1 MNINVFFV
9 SLRRIT
15 KKRKYIME
23 LIYLLYLFIGIALG
37 ALAVFFAMRSQV
49 QAGKERIALTEQQK
63 QQEGDSL
70 RQQMRDQQETF
81 RQQMQ
86 AMQESQQQQMRDG
99 RESLQQQLRSQQESQ
114 QQQMQQQM
122 ALLREQMSTTSERVL
137 KERAAELSAV
147 NSEQL
152 SKILDPLQDD
162 LRQMREQTGKMQQD
176 HNVSLRELKAA
187 IQANMDRERAM
198 GEQTERLAQ
207 ALTGQNKIQGNFG
220 ELKLTQILEQMEL
233 ERGLQYD
240 TQETMRDEQG
250 RTITSDEGRRMVPDA
265 VLHFPDGRDVIIDSK
280 MSFTAFVDYMNA
292 ETDAER
298 EAALRRH
305 LASMRQHVRELAQK
319 QYFRYAKSDKGRLD
333 FVLMYVF
340 QESALQLALQSD
352 TTLWKEAYDQG
363 VVISGS
369 QSLYMTLRV
378 LELTWKQTRQ
388 VENQEKMMQ
397 CANTLVERVQLFAER
412 FAKVGEMLDKTRRS
426 FDDLTVVTAPS
437 GPSIT
442 TAARNLLRFGAQE
455 NKKKKSLGSPSLFED
470 KEEGN
475 APALPLDNKETQEDT

>member
-1 MNINVFFV
+1 
-9 SLRRIT
+9 
-15 KKRKYIME
+15 ME
-23 LIYLLYLFIGIALG
+23 LYYLLFLIIGIAIG
-37 ALAVFFAMRSQV
+37 AVGVYFAMRSGM
-49 QAGKERIALTEQQK
+49 QAAKERNASTE
-63 QQEGDSL
+63 
-70 RQQMRDQQETF
+70 QQMRDQQETF
-81 RQQMQ
+81 RQQMKVL
-86 AMQESQQQQMRDG
+86 QETHQHQIHD
-99 RESLQQQLRSQQESQ
+99 QQEAQ

-137 KERAAELSAV
+137 KERAVELSEV

-152 SKILDPLQDD
+152 SKILTPLQQN
-162 LRQMREQTGKMQQD
+162 LQLMRTQTEKMQKD
-176 HNVSLRELKAA
+176 HDDSLRELKAA
-187 IQANMDRERAM
+187 IQINMERERAM
-198 GEQTERLAQ
+198 GEQTERIAQ
-207 ALTGQNKIQGNFG
+207 ALTGQNKVQGNFG

-240 TQETMRDEQG
+240 TQETMRDPQG
-250 RTITSDEGRRMVPDA
+250 RPITSEEGRRMIPDA

-280 MSFTAFVDYMNA
+280 MSFTAFVDYQNA
-292 ETDAER
+292 KDENARNE
-298 EAALRRH
+298 ALRRH
-305 LASMRQHVRELAQK
+305 LSSMRQHVRELAQK

-352 TTLWKEAYDQG
+352 TTLWKDAYDQG

-412 FAKVGEMLDKTRRS
+412 FDRVSELLDKTRRS

-442 TAARNLLRFGAQE
+442 TAARNLLKYGAQE
-455 NKKKKSLGSPSLFED
+455 NKKKKSLNSPSLLENS
-470 KEEGN
+470 EET
-475 APALPLDNKETQEDT
+475 K

>member
-1 MNINVFFV
+1 
-9 SLRRIT
+9 
-15 KKRKYIME
+15 ME
-23 LIYLLYLFIGIALG
+23 LIYLLYLIIGIAIG
-37 ALAVFFAMRSQV
+37 AVGVWFAMRSQV
-49 QAGKERIALTEQQK
+49 QAARERNTSTEQQ
-63 QQEGDSL
+63 
-70 RQQMRDQQETF
+70 MREQQETF
-81 RQQMQ
+81 RQQMRTL
-86 AMQESQQQQMRDG
+86 QEAHQQQIQEQ
-99 RESLQQQLRSQQESQ
+99 RETQ

-152 SKILDPLQDD
+152 SKILNPLQQNLQLMRTQTEKMQRDHDD
-162 LRQMREQTGKMQQD
+162 SLRQ
-176 HNVSLRELKAA
+176 LKTA
-187 IQANMDRERAM
+187 IQINMERERAM

-207 ALTGQNKIQGNFG
+207 ALTGQNKVQGNFG

-250 RTITSDEGRRMVPDA
+250 RTITSEEGSRLVPDA

-292 ETDAER
+292 ED
-298 EAALRRH
+298 EAARNEALRRH

-352 TTLWKEAYDQG
+352 TTLWKDAYDQG

-412 FAKVGEMLDKTRRS
+412 FARVDDMLQKTRQA
-426 FDDLTVVTAPS
+426 FDDVNTVTATT
-437 GPSIT
+437 GKSIT
-442 TAARNLLRFGAQE
+442 TAARQLLRYGAQE
-455 NKKKKSLGSPSLFED
+455 NKKKKSLNSPSLLENT
-470 KEEGN
+470 EGN
-475 APALPLDNKETQEDT
+475 NETTDPTD

>member
-1 MNINVFFV
+1 
-9 SLRRIT
+9 
-15 KKRKYIME
+15 ME
-23 LIYLLYLFIGIALG
+23 LYYLLFLIIGIALG
-37 ALAVFFAMRSQV
+37 AVGVYFAMRSQV
-49 QAGKERIALTEQQK
+49 QAAKERNTSTE
-63 QQEGDSL
+63 
-70 RQQMRDQQETF
+70 QQMRDQQETF

-86 AMQESQQQQMRDG
+86 ALQESQQQQMRT
-99 RESLQQQLRSQQESQ
+99 QQESQ

-137 KERAAELSAV
+137 KERAVELSAV

-152 SKILDPLQDD
+152 SKILTPLQQN
-162 LRQMREQTGKMQQD
+162 LQLMRTQTEKMQKD
-176 HNVSLRELKAA
+176 HDDSLRELKAA
-187 IQANMDRERAM
+187 IQINMERERAM

-220 ELKLTQILEQMEL
+220 ELKLSQILEQMEL

-240 TQETMRDEQG
+240 TQETMRDAQG
-250 RTITSDEGRRMVPDA
+250 RTITSEEGSRLVPDA

-292 ETDAER
+292 EDDASRNE
-298 EAALRRH
+298 ALRRH
-305 LASMRQHVRELAQK
+305 IASMRQHVRELAQK

-352 TTLWKEAYDQG
+352 TTLWKDAYDQG

-412 FAKVGEMLDKTRRS
+412 FARVDDMLQKTRQA
-426 FDDLTVVTAPS
+426 FDDVNTVTATT
-437 GPSIT
+437 GKSIT
-442 TAARNLLRFGAQE
+442 TAARQLLRYGAQE
-455 NKKKKSLGSPSLFED
+455 NKKKKSLNSPTLLESTESAD
-470 KEEGN
+470 AEGGN
-475 APALPLDNKETQEDT
+475 DETLQTTE

>member
-1 MNINVFFV
+1 
-9 SLRRIT
+9 
-15 KKRKYIME
+15 ME
-23 LIYLLYLFIGIALG
+23 LYYLLFLIIGIAIG
-37 ALAVFFAMRSQV
+37 AVGVYFAMRSGV
-49 QAGKERIALTEQQK
+49 QAAKERNASTE
-63 QQEGDSL
+63 
-70 RQQMRDQQETF
+70 QQMRDQQETF
-81 RQQMQ
+81 RQQMKVL
-86 AMQESQQQQMRDG
+86 QETHQHQIHD
-99 RESLQQQLRSQQESQ
+99 QQEAQ

-137 KERAAELSAV
+137 KERAVELSEV

-152 SKILDPLQDD
+152 SKILTPLQQN
-162 LRQMREQTGKMQQD
+162 LQLMRTQTEKMQKD
-176 HNVSLRELKAA
+176 HDDSLRELKAA
-187 IQANMDRERAM
+187 IQINMERERAM
-198 GEQTERLAQ
+198 GEQTERIAQ
-207 ALTGQNKIQGNFG
+207 ALTGQNKVQGNFG

-240 TQETMRDEQG
+240 TQETMRDPQG
-250 RTITSDEGRRMVPDA
+250 RPITSEEGRRMIPDA

-280 MSFTAFVDYMNA
+280 MSFTAFVDYQNA
-292 ETDAER
+292 KDEDARNE
-298 EAALRRH
+298 ALRRH
-305 LASMRQHVRELAQK
+305 LSSMRQHVRELAQK

-352 TTLWKEAYDQG
+352 TTLWKDAYDQG

-412 FAKVGEMLDKTRRS
+412 FDRVSELLDKTRRS

-442 TAARNLLRFGAQE
+442 TAARNLLKYGAQE
-455 NKKKKSLGSPSLFED
+455 NKKKKSLNSPSLLEST
-470 KEEGN
+470 EET
-475 APALPLDNKETQEDT
+475 K

>member
-1 MNINVFFV
+1 
-9 SLRRIT
+9 
-15 KKRKYIME
+15 ME
-23 LIYLLYLFIGIALG
+23 LVYLFIGIALG
-37 ALAVFFAMRSQV
+37 AVGVYFAMRSQV
-49 QAGKERIALTEQQK
+49 VAAKERNASTEQQMRE
-63 QQEGDSL
+63 QQETQQ
-70 RQQMRDQQETF
+70 QQMREQQETF
-81 RQQMQ
+81 RQQMK
-86 AMQESQQQQMRDG
+86 ALQESQQQQIRT
-99 RESLQQQLRSQQESQ
+99 QQEAQ
-114 QQQMQQQM
+114 RQQMEQQM

-137 KERAAELSAV
+137 KERAVELSVV

-152 SKILDPLQDD
+152 SKILNPLQQDLQQMRTQTEKMQRDHDD
-162 LRQMREQTGKMQQD
+162 SLRQ
-176 HNVSLRELKAA
+176 LKAA
-187 IQANMDRERAM
+187 IQVNMERERAM

-220 ELKLTQILEQMEL
+220 ELKLSQILEQMEL

-240 TQETMRDEQG
+240 TQETMRDAQG
-250 RTITSDEGRRMVPDA
+250 RTITSEEGSRLVPDA

-292 ETDAER
+292 ED
-298 EAALRRH
+298 EASRNEALRRH

-352 TTLWKEAYDQG
+352 TTLWKDAYDQG

-412 FAKVGEMLDKTRRS
+412 FARVDDMLQKTRQA
-426 FDDLTVVTAPS
+426 FDDVNTVTATT
-437 GPSIT
+437 GKSIT
-442 TAARNLLRFGAQE
+442 TAARQLLRYGAQE
-455 NKKKKSLGSPSLFED
+455 NKKKKSLNSPTLFENT
-470 KEEGN
+470 EISN
-475 APALPLDNKETQEDT
+475 ETTDLTDETD

>member
-1 MNINVFFV
+1 
-9 SLRRIT
+9 
-15 KKRKYIME
+15 ME
-23 LIYLLYLFIGIALG
+23 LIYLFIGIALG
-37 ALAVFFAMRSQV
+37 ALGVYFAMRSQV
-49 QAGKERIALTEQQK
+49 QAAKERNTSAE
-63 QQEGDSL
+63 
-70 RQQMRDQQETF
+70 QQMREQQETF
-81 RQQMQ
+81 RQQMKVLQ
-86 AMQESQQQQMRDG
+86 ETHQQQIQEQRESQQQQM
-99 RESLQQQLRSQQESQ
+99 E
-114 QQQMQQQM
+114 QQM

-137 KERAAELSAV
+137 KERAVELSAV

-152 SKILDPLQDD
+152 SKILNPLQQDLQQMRTQTEKMQRDHDD
-162 LRQMREQTGKMQQD
+162 SLRQ
-176 HNVSLRELKAA
+176 LKAA
-187 IQANMDRERAM
+187 IQVNMERERAM
-198 GEQTERLAQ
+198 GEQTERIAQ
-207 ALTGQNKIQGNFG
+207 ALTGQNKVQGNFG

-240 TQETMRDEQG
+240 TQETMRDAQG
-250 RTITSDEGRRMVPDA
+250 RPITSEEGRRMIPDA

-292 ETDAER
+292 ED
-298 EAALRRH
+298 EASRNEALRRH

-319 QYFRYAKSDKGRLD
+319 QYYRYGKSDKGRLD

-412 FAKVGEMLDKTRRS
+412 FERVGEMLDKTRRS
-426 FDDLTVVTAPS
+426 FDDLNTVTAPS

-442 TAARNLLRFGAQE
+442 TAARNLLRYGAQE
-455 NKKKKSLGSPSLFED
+455 NKKKKSLNSPTLFENTA
-470 KEEGN
+470 GSN
-475 APALPLDNKETQEDT
+475 ETTDLTDETD

>member
-1 MNINVFFV
+1 
-9 SLRRIT
+9 
-15 KKRKYIME
+15 ME
-23 LIYLLYLFIGIALG
+23 LIYLLYLIIGVALG
-37 ALAVFFAMRSQV
+37 AAGVYFAMRAQV
-49 QAGKERIALTEQQK
+49 QAAREQNASTEQQR
-63 QQEGDSL
+63 QEQVTTL
-70 RQQMRDQQETF
+70 QQQMREQQETF
-81 RQQMQ
+81 REQMRALQ
-86 AMQESQQQQMRDG
+86 DSQQQQMRT
-99 RESLQQQLRSQQESQ
+99 QQEAQ
-114 QQQMQQQM
+114 HKQMEQQM
-122 ALLREQMSTTSERVL
+122 ALLCEQMKTTSESVL
-137 KERAAELSAV
+137 KERAAELSVV

-152 SKILDPLQDD
+152 SKILNPLQQN
-162 LRQMREQTGKMQQD
+162 LQQMRSQTEKMQKD
-176 HNVSLRELKAA
+176 HDDSLRELKTA
-187 IQANMDRERAM
+187 IQVNMERERAM

-250 RTITSDEGRRMVPDA
+250 RSILADDGHRMVPDA
-265 VLHFPDGRDVIIDSK
+265 ILHFPDGRDVIIDSK
-280 MSFTAFVDYMNA
+280 MSFTAFVDYQNA
-292 ETDAER
+292 ETEAER

-319 QYFRYAKSDKGRLD
+319 QYFRYGKTDKGRLD

-388 VENQEKMMQ
+388 VENQENIMK
-397 CANTLVERVQLFAER
+397 CASTLVERVQLFAER
-412 FAKVGEMLDKTRRS
+412 FAKVDDMLQKTRLA
-426 FDDLTVVTAPS
+426 FDEINISTAPS
-437 GPSIT
+437 GKSIT
-442 TAARNLLRFGAQE
+442 TAARQLLKYGAQE
-455 NKKKKSLGSPSLFED
+455 NKKKKSLNTPSLLEED
-470 KEEGN
+470 SPTLFRERES
-475 APALPLDNKETQEDT
+475 QEDTDSAQ

>member
-1 MNINVFFV
+1 
-9 SLRRIT
+9 
-15 KKRKYIME
+15 ME
-23 LIYLLYLFIGIALG
+23 LIFHLLFLFIGLAIG
-37 ALAVFFAMRSQV
+37 GTAVFFAMRSQV
-49 QAGKERIALTEQQK
+49 QAATERIASAEQQK
-63 QQEGDSL
+63 QQEGDML
-70 RQQMRDQQETF
+70 RQQMHDQQETF
-81 RQQMQ
+81 RQQIQ
-86 AMQESQQQQMRDG
+86 TLQESQQQQMREQ
-99 RESLQQQLRSQQESQ
+99 REAVQQQFRSQQEAQ
-114 QQQMQQQM
+114 QQQMAQQM
-122 ALLREQMSTTSERVL
+122 ALLREQVSTTSERVL
-137 KERAAELSAV
+137 KERAVELSAV

-152 SKILDPLQDD
+152 SKILNPLQQN
-162 LRQMREQTGKMQQD
+162 LQLMRTQTEKMQKEHD
-176 HNVSLRELKAA
+176 DSLRELKTA
-187 IQANMDRERAM
+187 IQINMERERAM

-207 ALTGQNKIQGNFG
+207 ALTGQNKVQGNFG

-240 TQETMRDEQG
+240 TQETMRDKDG
-250 RTITSDEGRRMVPDA
+250 RTITSEEGRRMVPDA

-280 MSFTAFVDYMNA
+280 MSFTAFVDYQNA

-298 EAALRRH
+298 DSALRRH

-319 QYFRYAKSDKGRLD
+319 QYFRYAKADKGRLD

-352 TTLWKEAYDQG
+352 TALWKEAYDQG

-412 FAKVGEMLDKTRRS
+412 FTKVGELLDKTRKS
-426 FDDLTVVTAPS
+426 FDELNTVTATS
-437 GPSIT
+437 GQSIT
-442 TAARNLLRFGAQE
+442 TAARNLLKYGAQE
-455 NKKKKSLGSPSLFED
+455 NKKKKSLCNQPILENT
-470 KEEGN
+470 EESN
-475 APALPLDNKETQEDT
+475 DEAAQ

>member
-1 MNINVFFV
+1 
-9 SLRRIT
+9 
-15 KKRKYIME
+15 ME
-23 LIYLLYLFIGIALG
+23 LIFHLLFLFIGLAIG
-37 ALAVFFAMRSQV
+37 GTAVFFAMRSQV
-49 QAGKERIALTEQQK
+49 QAATDRVASAEQQK
-63 QQEGDSL
+63 QQEGDML
-70 RQQMRDQQETF
+70 RQQMHDQQETF
-81 RQQMQ
+81 RQQILTL
-86 AMQESQQQQMRDG
+86 QESQQQQMREQ
-99 RESLQQQLRSQQESQ
+99 REAVQQQFRSQQEAQ
-114 QQQMQQQM
+114 QQQMVQQM
-122 ALLREQMSTTSERVL
+122 ALLREQVSTTSERVL
-137 KERAAELSAV
+137 KERAVELSAV

-152 SKILDPLQDD
+152 SKILNPLQQN
-162 LRQMREQTGKMQQD
+162 LQLMRTQTEKMQKEHD
-176 HNVSLRELKAA
+176 DSLRELKTA
-187 IQANMDRERAM
+187 IQINMERERAM

-207 ALTGQNKIQGNFG
+207 ALTGQNKVQGNFG

-240 TQETMRDEQG
+240 TQETMRDKDG
-250 RTITSDEGRRMVPDA
+250 RTITSEEGRRMVPDA

-280 MSFTAFVDYMNA
+280 MSFTAFVDYQNA

-298 EAALRRH
+298 DSALRRH

-319 QYFRYAKSDKGRLD
+319 QYFRYAKADKGRLD

-352 TTLWKEAYDQG
+352 TALWKEAYDQG

-412 FAKVGEMLDKTRRS
+412 FTKVGELLDKTRKS
-426 FDDLTVVTAPS
+426 FDELNTVTATS
-437 GPSIT
+437 GQSIT
-442 TAARNLLRFGAQE
+442 TAARNLLKYGAQE
-455 NKKKKSLGSPSLFED
+455 NKKKKSLCSTSFLEE
-470 KEEGN
+470 KEEN
-475 APALPLDNKETQEDT
+475 NEEAAQ

>member
-1 MNINVFFV
+1 
-9 SLRRIT
+9 
-15 KKRKYIME
+15 ME
-23 LIYLLYLFIGIALG
+23 LIYYLIFLFIGIALG
-37 ALAVFFAMRSQV
+37 GVGVYFAMRSQV
-49 QAGKERIALTEQQK
+49 QAAKERNTSTE
-63 QQEGDSL
+63 
-70 RQQMRDQQETF
+70 QQMRDQQETF

-86 AMQESQQQQMRDG
+86 ALQESQQHQMRT
-99 RESLQQQLRSQQESQ
+99 QQEAQ
-114 QQQMQQQM
+114 QQQMAHQM

-137 KERAAELSAV
+137 KERAEELSAV

-152 SKILDPLQDD
+152 SKILNPLQQN
-162 LRQMREQTGKMQQD
+162 LQLMQTQTEKMQKD
-176 HNVSLRELKAA
+176 HDDSLRELKAA
-187 IQANMDRERAM
+187 IQTNMERERAM

-207 ALTGQNKIQGNFG
+207 ALTGQNKVQGNFG
-220 ELKLTQILEQMEL
+220 ELKLSQILEQMEL

-240 TQETMRDEQG
+240 TQETMRDAQG
-250 RTITSDEGRRMVPDA
+250 RPITSEEGRRMIPDA

-292 ETDAER
+292 EDEDARNE
-298 EAALRRH
+298 ALRRH

-388 VENQEKMMQ
+388 AENQEKIME

-412 FAKVGEMLDKTRRS
+412 FAHVDKLLDDTRKAFNDINIS
-426 FDDLTVVTAPS
+426 TAPS
-437 GPSIT
+437 GKSIT
-442 TAARNLLRFGAQE
+442 TAARNLLKFGAQE
-455 NKKKKSLGSPSLFED
+455 NKKKKSLNSPPTLLED
-470 KEEGN
+470 KEEEEKDDAN
-475 APALPLDNKETQEDT
+475 QVD

>member
-1 MNINVFFV
+1 
-9 SLRRIT
+9 
-15 KKRKYIME
+15 ME
-23 LIYLLYLFIGIALG
+23 LIYLLYLIIGIALG
-37 ALAVFFAMRSQV
+37 AIAVFFAMRSQV
-49 QAGKERIALTEQQK
+49 QAGKERIAMTEQQK

-81 RQQMQ
+81 RQQIQ
-86 AMQESQQQQMRDG
+86 AMQESQQQQVREQ
-99 RESLQQQLRSQQESQ
+99 RESLQQQMRTQQEAQ
-114 QQQMQQQM
+114 MQQMQQQKEQMVQQM

-137 KERAAELSAV
+137 KERAVELSAV

-152 SKILDPLQDD
+152 AKILDPLQDD
-162 LRQMREQTGKMQQD
+162 LRQMRTQTEMMQKD
-176 HNVSLRELKAA
+176 HNNSLRELKTA
-187 IQANMDRERAM
+187 IQVNMERERAM

-207 ALTGQNKIQGNFG
+207 ALTGENKIQGNFG
-220 ELKLTQILEQMEL
+220 ELKLAQILEQMGL

-250 RTITSDEGRRMVPDA
+250 RTITSDDGRRMVPDA

-280 MSFTAFVDYMNA
+280 MSFTAFVDYQNA
-292 ETDAER
+292 TTEAER
-298 EAALRRH
+298 ESALRRH

-319 QYFRYAKSDKGRLD
+319 QYFRYAKTDKGRLD

-340 QESALQLALQSD
+340 QESALQLALQND

-412 FAKVGEMLDKTRRS
+412 FERVGEMLDKTRRS
-426 FDDLTVVTAPS
+426 FDDLNTVTAPS

-455 NKKKKSLGSPSLFED
+455 NIKKKSHNSPSLFED
-470 KEEGN
+470 KEESN
-475 APALPLDNKETQEDT
+475 APALPLDNQETQEDT

>member
-1 MNINVFFV
+1 
-9 SLRRIT
+9 
-15 KKRKYIME
+15 ME
-23 LIYLLYLFIGIALG
+23 LIYLLYLIIGIALG
-37 ALAVFFAMRSQV
+37 AVGVYFAMRSQV
-49 QAGKERIALTEQQK
+49 QAAKERNASTEQQMRE
-63 QQEGDSL
+63 QQEAQQ
-70 RQQMRDQQETF
+70 QQMREQQETF
-81 RQQMQ
+81 RQQMKVL
-86 AMQESQQQQMRDG
+86 QETHQHQIHDQQEAQQQQM
-99 RESLQQQLRSQQESQ
+99 E
-114 QQQMQQQM
+114 QQM

-137 KERAAELSAV
+137 KERAVELSAV

-152 SKILDPLQDD
+152 SKILTPLQQN
-162 LRQMREQTGKMQQD
+162 LQLMRTQTEKMQKD
-176 HNVSLRELKAA
+176 HDDSLRELKAA
-187 IQANMDRERAM
+187 IQINMERERAM

-220 ELKLTQILEQMEL
+220 ELKLSQILEQMEL

-240 TQETMRDEQG
+240 TQETMRDAQG
-250 RTITSDEGRRMVPDA
+250 RPITSEEGRRMVPDA

-280 MSFTAFVDYMNA
+280 MSFTAFVDYQNA
-292 ETDAER
+292 ED
-298 EAALRRH
+298 EASRNEALRRH
-305 LASMRQHVRELAQK
+305 IASMRQHVRELAQK

-340 QESALQLALQSD
+340 QESALQLALQND

-412 FAKVGEMLDKTRRS
+412 FARVGELLDKTRRS
-426 FDDLTVVTAPS
+426 FDDLTTVTAPS

-442 TAARNLLRFGAQE
+442 TAARNLLRYGAQE
-455 NKKKKSLGSPSLFED
+455 NKKKKSLSSTTPLLD
-470 KEEGN
+470 TPTTEEES
-475 APALPLDNKETQEDT
+475 AEEE

>member
-1 MNINVFFV
+1 
-9 SLRRIT
+9 
-15 KKRKYIME
+15 ME
-23 LIYLLYLFIGIALG
+23 LIYLLYLIIGIAIG
-37 ALAVFFAMRSQV
+37 AVGVYFAMRSQV
-49 QAGKERIALTEQQK
+49 QAAKERNTSTEQQ
-63 QQEGDSL
+63 
-70 RQQMRDQQETF
+70 MREQQETF
-81 RQQMQ
+81 RQQMKVL
-86 AMQESQQQQMRDG
+86 QETHQQQIHD
-99 RESLQQQLRSQQESQ
+99 QQEAQ

-137 KERAAELSAV
+137 KERAAELSVV

-152 SKILDPLQDD
+152 SKILNPLQQD
-162 LRQMREQTGKMQQD
+162 LQQMRTQTEKMQKD
-176 HNVSLRELKAA
+176 HDDSLRELKAA
-187 IQANMDRERAM
+187 IQINMERERAM
-198 GEQTERLAQ
+198 GEQTERIAQ
-207 ALTGQNKIQGNFG
+207 ALTGQNKVQGNFG
-220 ELKLTQILEQMEL
+220 ELKLSQILEQMEL

-240 TQETMRDEQG
+240 TQETMRDAQG
-250 RTITSDEGRRMVPDA
+250 RPITSEEGRRMIPDA

-280 MSFTAFVDYMNA
+280 MSFTAFVDYQNA
-292 ETDAER
+292 ENEDARNE
-298 EAALRRH
+298 ALRRH

-397 CANTLVERVQLFAER
+397 CANTLIERVQIFAER
-412 FAKVGEMLDKTRRS
+412 FQKVGDMLDRTRQS
-426 FDDLTVVTAPS
+426 FDELNIVTAPS
-437 GPSIT
+437 GQSIT
-442 TAARNLLRFGAQE
+442 TAAKNLLKFGAQE
-455 NKKKKSLGSPSLFED
+455 NKKKKSLNSPTLLENT
-470 KEEGN
+470 EGT
-475 APALPLDNKETQEDT
+475 DNNISG

>member
-1 MNINVFFV
+1 MF
-9 SLRRIT
+9 
-15 KKRKYIME
+15 Y
-23 LIYLLYLFIGIALG
+23 YLLFLFIGIALG
-37 ALAVFFAMRSQV
+37 AVGVYFAMRAEV
-49 QAGKERIALTEQQK
+49 QAGKERVCLAEQQK

-86 AMQESQQQQMRDG
+86 ALQEQQQQQMRDG
-99 RESLQQQLRSQQESQ
+99 RESLQQQMRSQQESQ
-114 QQQMQQQM
+114 RQQMEHQM

-152 SKILDPLQDD
+152 SKILNPLQQN
-162 LRQMREQTGKMQQD
+162 LQLMRTQTEKMQKD
-176 HNVSLRELKAA
+176 HDDSLRELKTA
-187 IQANMDRERAM
+187 IQVNMERERAM

-292 ETDAER
+292 ESEAER
-298 EAALRRH
+298 ESALRRH

-412 FAKVGEMLDKTRRS
+412 FARVGEMLDKTRRS
-426 FDDLTVVTAPS
+426 FDDLNTVTAPS

-455 NKKKKSLGSPSLFED
+455 NKKKKSLNSPSLFED
-470 KEEGN
+470 KEE
-475 APALPLDNKETQEDT
+475 AEDI

>member
-1 MNINVFFV
+1 
-9 SLRRIT
+9 
-15 KKRKYIME
+15 ME
-23 LIYLLYLFIGIALG
+23 LIYYLIFLFIGIALG
-37 ALAVFFAMRSQV
+37 GVGVYFAMRSQV
-49 QAGKERIALTEQQK
+49 QAAKERNTSTE
-63 QQEGDSL
+63 
-70 RQQMRDQQETF
+70 QQMRDQQETF

-86 AMQESQQQQMRDG
+86 ALQESQQHQMRT
-99 RESLQQQLRSQQESQ
+99 QQEAQ
-114 QQQMQQQM
+114 QQQMAHQM

-137 KERAAELSAV
+137 KERAEELSAV

-152 SKILDPLQDD
+152 SKILDPLQQN
-162 LRQMREQTGKMQQD
+162 LQLMRTQTEKMQKD
-176 HNVSLRELKAA
+176 HDYSLRELKAA
-187 IQANMDRERAM
+187 IQTNMERERAM

-207 ALTGQNKIQGNFG
+207 ALTGQNKVQGNFG
-220 ELKLTQILEQMEL
+220 ELKLSQILEQMEL

-240 TQETMRDEQG
+240 TQETMRDAQG
-250 RTITSDEGRRMVPDA
+250 RPITSEEGRRMIPDA

-292 ETDAER
+292 ED
-298 EAALRRH
+298 EATRNEALRRH

-388 VENQEKMMQ
+388 AENQEKIME

-412 FAKVGEMLDKTRRS
+412 FAHVDKLLDDTRKAFNDINIS
-426 FDDLTVVTAPS
+426 TAPS
-437 GPSIT
+437 GKSIT
-442 TAARNLLRFGAQE
+442 TAARNLLKFGAQE
-455 NKKKKSLGSPSLFED
+455 SKKKMSLDSAPLLENTED
-470 KEEGN
+470 NE
-475 APALPLDNKETQEDT
+475 DNNT

>member
-1 MNINVFFV
+1 M
-9 SLRRIT
+9 T
-15 KKRKYIME
+15 ME
-23 LIYLLYLFIGIALG
+23 LIYYLIFLFIGIALG

-49 QAGKERIALTEQQK
+49 QAGKERIALTEQPK

-162 LRQMREQTGKMQQD
+162 LRQMRSQTEKMQKD
-176 HNVSLRELKAA
+176 HNDSLLQLKAA
-187 IQANMDRERAM
+187 IQVNMERERAM

-280 MSFTAFVDYMNA
+280 MSFTAFVDYQNA

-298 EAALRRH
+298 DAALRRH

-412 FAKVGEMLDKTRRS
+412 FERVGEMLDKTRRS
-426 FDDLTVVTAPS
+426 FDDLNTVTAPS

-442 TAARNLLRFGAQE
+442 TAARNLLKFGAQE
-455 NKKKKSLGSPSLFED
+455 SKKKKSLGSPSLFED
-470 KEEGN
+470 KEE
-475 APALPLDNKETQEDT
+475 DH

>member
-1 MNINVFFV
+1 
-9 SLRRIT
+9 
-15 KKRKYIME
+15 ME
-23 LIYLLYLFIGIALG
+23 LIYLLYLIIGIAIG
-37 ALAVFFAMRSQV
+37 AVGVYFAMRSQV
-49 QAGKERIALTEQQK
+49 QAAKERNTSTE
-63 QQEGDSL
+63 
-70 RQQMRDQQETF
+70 QQMRDQQETF
-81 RQQMQ
+81 RQQMKVL
-86 AMQESQQQQMRDG
+86 QETHQQQIHD
-99 RESLQQQLRSQQESQ
+99 QQEAQ

-137 KERAAELSAV
+137 KERAAELSVV

-152 SKILDPLQDD
+152 SKILNPLQQD
-162 LRQMREQTGKMQQD
+162 LQQMRTQTEKMQKD
-176 HNVSLRELKAA
+176 HDDSLRELKAA
-187 IQANMDRERAM
+187 IQINMERERAM
-198 GEQTERLAQ
+198 GEQTERIAQ
-207 ALTGQNKIQGNFG
+207 ALTGQNKVQGNFG
-220 ELKLTQILEQMEL
+220 ELKLSQILEQMEL

-240 TQETMRDEQG
+240 TQETMRDAQG
-250 RTITSDEGRRMVPDA
+250 RPITSEEGRRMIPDA

-280 MSFTAFVDYMNA
+280 MSFTAFVDYQNA
-292 ETDAER
+292 ENEDARNE
-298 EAALRRH
+298 ALRRH

-397 CANTLVERVQLFAER
+397 CANTLIERVQIFAER
-412 FAKVGEMLDKTRRS
+412 FQKVGDMLDRTRQS
-426 FDDLTVVTAPS
+426 FDELNTVTAPS
-437 GPSIT
+437 GQSIT
-442 TAARNLLRFGAQE
+442 TAAKNLLKFGAQE
-455 NKKKKSLGSPSLFED
+455 NKKKKSLNSPTLLE
-470 KEEGN
+470 K
-475 APALPLDNKETQEDT
+475 TEDTDNNISG

>member
-1 MNINVFFV
+1 
-9 SLRRIT
+9 
-15 KKRKYIME
+15 ME
-23 LIYLLYLFIGIALG
+23 LIFHLLFLFIGLAIG
-37 ALAVFFAMRSQV
+37 GTAVFFAMRSQV
-49 QAGKERIALTEQQK
+49 QAATERVASAEQQK
-63 QQEGDSL
+63 QQEGDIL
-70 RQQMRDQQETF
+70 RQQMHDQQETF
-81 RQQMQ
+81 RQQILTL
-86 AMQESQQQQMRDG
+86 QESHQQQMREQREAVQQQFRSQQEAQQQQMA
-99 RESLQQQLRSQQESQ
+99 
-114 QQQMQQQM
+114 QQM
-122 ALLREQMSTTSERVL
+122 ALLREQVSTTSERVL
-137 KERAAELSAV
+137 KERAVELSAV

-152 SKILDPLQDD
+152 SKILNPLQQN
-162 LRQMREQTGKMQQD
+162 LQLMRTQTEKMQKEHD
-176 HNVSLRELKAA
+176 DSLRELKTA
-187 IQANMDRERAM
+187 IQINMERERAM

-207 ALTGQNKIQGNFG
+207 ALTGQNKVQGNFG

-240 TQETMRDEQG
+240 TQETMRDKDG
-250 RTITSDEGRRMVPDA
+250 RTITSEEGRRMVPDA

-280 MSFTAFVDYMNA
+280 MSFTAFVDYQNA

-298 EAALRRH
+298 DSALRRH

-319 QYFRYAKSDKGRLD
+319 QYFRYAKADKGRLD

-352 TTLWKEAYDQG
+352 TALWKEAYDQG

-412 FAKVGEMLDKTRRS
+412 FTKVGELLDKTRKS
-426 FDDLTVVTAPS
+426 FDELNTVTATS
-437 GPSIT
+437 GQSIT
-442 TAARNLLRFGAQE
+442 TAARNLLKYGAQE
-455 NKKKKSLGSPSLFED
+455 NKKKKSLCSTSFLEE
-470 KEEGN
+470 KEEDN
-475 APALPLDNKETQEDT
+475 NPALSSEE

>member
-1 MNINVFFV
+1 
-9 SLRRIT
+9 
-15 KKRKYIME
+15 ME
-23 LIYLLYLFIGIALG
+23 LIYLLYLVIGIALG

-63 QQEGDSL
+63 QQEGDAL

-86 AMQESQQQQMRDG
+86 AMQEAQQQQMRDG

-114 QQQMQQQM
+114 QQQMAQQM

-162 LRQMREQTGKMQQD
+162 LRQMRSQTEKMQKD
-176 HNVSLRELKAA
+176 HNDSLLQLKAA
-187 IQANMDRERAM
+187 IQVNMERERAM

-240 TQETMRDEQG
+240 TQETMRDE
-250 RTITSDEGRRMVPDA
+250 EGRSILGDDGHRMVPDA

-280 MSFTAFVDYMNA
+280 MSFTAFVDYQNA

-412 FAKVGEMLDKTRRS
+412 FARVGEMLDKTRRS
-426 FDDLTVVTAPS
+426 FDDLNTVTAPS

-442 TAARNLLRFGAQE
+442 TAARNLLKFGAQE
-455 NKKKKSLGSPSLFED
+455 NKKKKSLNSSPTLLED
-470 KEEGN
+470 KEEEEKDDAN
-475 APALPLDNKETQEDT
+475 QVD

>member
-1 MNINVFFV
+1 
-9 SLRRIT
+9 
-15 KKRKYIME
+15 ME
-23 LIYLLYLFIGIALG
+23 LTYLLYLIIGIALG
-37 ALAVFFAMRSQV
+37 ALAVFFAMRAQV

-86 AMQESQQQQMRDG
+86 AMQEAQQQQMRDG

-114 QQQMQQQM
+114 QQQMAQQM

-162 LRQMREQTGKMQQD
+162 LRQMRSQTEKMQKD
-176 HNVSLRELKAA
+176 HNDSLLQLKAA
-187 IQANMDRERAM
+187 IQVNMERERAM

-280 MSFTAFVDYMNA
+280 MSFTAFVDYQNA

-298 EAALRRH
+298 DAALRRH

-412 FAKVGEMLDKTRRS
+412 FARVGEMLDKTRRS
-426 FDDLTVVTAPS
+426 FDDLNTVTAPS

-442 TAARNLLRFGAQE
+442 TAARNLLKYGAQE
-455 NKKKKSLGSPSLFED
+455 NKKKKSLNTPSLLEED
-470 KEEGN
+470 SPTLFRERES
-475 APALPLDNKETQEDT
+475 QEDTDSAQ

>member
-1 MNINVFFV
+1 
-9 SLRRIT
+9 
-15 KKRKYIME
+15 ME
-23 LIYLLYLFIGIALG
+23 LFFHLLFLFIGLAIG
-37 ALAVFFAMRSQV
+37 GIAVFYAMRSQV
-49 QAGKERIALTEQQK
+49 QAAKERIVSAEQQK
-63 QQEGDSL
+63 QQEGDML
-70 RQQMRDQQETF
+70 RQQMHDQQETF
-81 RQQMQ
+81 RQQIQ
-86 AMQESQQQQMRDG
+86 TLQESQQQQMREQ
-99 RESLQQQLRSQQESQ
+99 REAVQQQFRTQQEAQ
-114 QQQMQQQM
+114 QQQMAQQM
-122 ALLREQMSTTSERVL
+122 ALLREQVSTTSERVL
-137 KERAAELSAV
+137 KERAVELSAV

-152 SKILDPLQDD
+152 SKILNPLQQN
-162 LRQMREQTGKMQQD
+162 LQLMRTQTEKMQKEHD
-176 HNVSLRELKAA
+176 DSLRELKTA
-187 IQANMDRERAM
+187 IQVNMERERAM

-207 ALTGQNKIQGNFG
+207 ALTGHNKVQGNFG

-240 TQETMRDEQG
+240 TQETMRDKDG
-250 RTITSDEGRRMVPDA
+250 RTITSEEGRRMIPDA

-280 MSFTAFVDYMNA
+280 MSFTAFVDYQNA
-292 ETDAER
+292 EDDATR
-298 EAALRRH
+298 NDALRRH

-319 QYFRYAKSDKGRLD
+319 QYFRYAKADKGRLD

-412 FAKVGEMLDKTRRS
+412 FTKVGELLDKTRKS
-426 FDDLTVVTAPS
+426 FDELNTVTATS
-437 GPSIT
+437 GQSIT
-442 TAARNLLRFGAQE
+442 TAARNLLKYGAQE
-455 NKKKKSLGSPSLFED
+455 NKKKKSLCNQPLLENT
-470 KEEGN
+470 EESN
-475 APALPLDNKETQEDT
+475 DEAAQ

>member
-1 MNINVFFV
+1 
-9 SLRRIT
+9 
-15 KKRKYIME
+15 ME
-23 LIYLLYLFIGIALG
+23 LIYYLIFLFIGIALG

-63 QQEGDSL
+63 QQEGDAL

-86 AMQESQQQQMRDG
+86 AMQESQQQQVREQ
-99 RESLQQQLRSQQESQ
+99 RESLQQQMRTQQETQ
-114 QQQMQQQM
+114 QQQMEQQM
-122 ALLREQMSTTSERVL
+122 ALLREQMTTTSERVL
-137 KERAAELSAV
+137 KERAVELSAV

-162 LRQMREQTGKMQQD
+162 LRQMRSQTEKMQKD
-176 HNVSLRELKAA
+176 HDDSLRELKAA
-187 IQANMDRERAM
+187 IQVNMERERAM

-220 ELKLTQILEQMEL
+220 ELKLSQILEQMEL

-280 MSFTAFVDYMNA
+280 MSFTAFVDYQNA
-292 ETDAER
+292 ENEAER

-352 TTLWKEAYDQG
+352 TTLWKDAYDQG

-412 FAKVGEMLDKTRRS
+412 FARVGEMLDKTRRS
-426 FDDLTVVTAPS
+426 FDDLNTVTAPS

-442 TAARNLLRFGAQE
+442 TAARNLLKFGAQE
-455 NKKKKSLGSPSLFED
+455 NKKKKSLNSSPTLLESPLP
-470 KEEGN
+470 
-475 APALPLDNKETQEDT
+475 APPLGECSADDSTTDSIDGTD

>member
-1 MNINVFFV
+1 
-9 SLRRIT
+9 
-15 KKRKYIME
+15 ME
-23 LIYLLYLFIGIALG
+23 LIYLLYLIIGIALG
-37 ALAVFFAMRSQV
+37 AIGVYFAMRSQV
-49 QAGKERIALTEQQK
+49 QTFRERNSSTE
-63 QQEGDSL
+63 
-70 RQQMRDQQETF
+70 QQMRDQQETF
-81 RQQMQ
+81 RQQMKVL
-86 AMQESQQQQMRDG
+86 QETHQQQIHDQQEAQQQQMH
-99 RESLQQQLRSQQESQ
+99 
-114 QQQMQQQM
+114 QQM

-152 SKILDPLQDD
+152 SKILNPLQQN
-162 LRQMREQTGKMQQD
+162 LQLMRTQTEKMQKD
-176 HNVSLRELKAA
+176 HDDSLRELKAA
-187 IQANMDRERAM
+187 IQINMERERAM
-198 GEQTERLAQ
+198 GEQTERIAQ
-207 ALTGQNKIQGNFG
+207 ALTGQNKVQGNFG

-240 TQETMRDEQG
+240 TQETMRDKEG
-250 RTITSDEGRRMVPDA
+250 RPLTSEEGRRMIPDA

-280 MSFTAFVDYMNA
+280 MSFTAFVDYQNA
-292 ETDAER
+292 KD
-298 EAALRRH
+298 EASRNEALRRH
-305 LASMRQHVRELAQK
+305 LASMRQHVRELTQK

-352 TTLWKEAYDQG
+352 TTLWKDAYDQG

-412 FAKVGEMLDKTRRS
+412 FARVGELLDKTRRS

-442 TAARNLLRFGAQE
+442 TAARNLLRYGAQE
-455 NKKKKSLGSPSLFED
+455 NKKKKSLNSPSLLESD
-470 KEEGN
+470 ESPLP
-475 APALPLDNKETQEDT
+475 APPLDNQETQERHK

>member
-1 MNINVFFV
+1 
-9 SLRRIT
+9 
-15 KKRKYIME
+15 ME
-23 LIYLLYLFIGIALG
+23 LYYLLYLIIGIAIG
-37 ALAVFFAMRSQV
+37 AVGVWFAMRSQV
-49 QAGKERIALTEQQK
+49 QAARERNASTEQQ
-63 QQEGDSL
+63 
-70 RQQMRDQQETF
+70 MREQQETF

-86 AMQESQQQQMRDG
+86 AMQESHQQQMRTQQ
-99 RESLQQQLRSQQESQ
+99 ESQQQQIRSQQESQ
-114 QQQMQQQM
+114 QKQMEQQM

-137 KERAAELSAV
+137 KERAVELSAV

-152 SKILDPLQDD
+152 AKILNPLQQN
-162 LRQMREQTGKMQQD
+162 LQLMRTQTEKMQKD
-176 HNVSLRELKAA
+176 HDDSLRELKTA
-187 IQANMDRERAM
+187 IQINMERERAM

-220 ELKLTQILEQMEL
+220 ELKLSQILEQMEL

-240 TQETMRDEQG
+240 TQETMRDAQG
-250 RTITSDEGRRMVPDA
+250 RPITSEEGRRMIPDA

-280 MSFTAFVDYMNA
+280 MSFTAFVDYQNA
-292 ETDAER
+292 EDETSRNE
-298 EAALRRH
+298 ALRRH

-412 FAKVGEMLDKTRRS
+412 FERVGEMLDKTRRS
-426 FDDLTVVTAPS
+426 FDELGTVTAPS

-442 TAARNLLRFGAQE
+442 TAARNLLRYGAQE
-455 NKKKKSLGSPSLFED
+455 NKKKKSLSSWTLLENTEGSD
-470 KEEGN
+470 EGSGGHC
-475 APALPLDNKETQEDT
+475 AVLGADES

>member
-1 MNINVFFV
+1 
-9 SLRRIT
+9 
-15 KKRKYIME
+15 ME
-23 LIYLLYLFIGIALG
+23 LYYLLFLIIGIALG
-37 ALAVFFAMRSQV
+37 AVGVYFAMRSQV
-49 QAGKERIALTEQQK
+49 QAAKERNTSTE
-63 QQEGDSL
+63 
-70 RQQMRDQQETF
+70 QQMRDQQETF

-86 AMQESQQQQMRDG
+86 ALQESQQQQMRT
-99 RESLQQQLRSQQESQ
+99 QQESQ

-137 KERAAELSAV
+137 KERAVELSAV

-152 SKILDPLQDD
+152 SKILTPLQQN
-162 LRQMREQTGKMQQD
+162 LQLMRTQTEKMQKD
-176 HNVSLRELKAA
+176 HDDSLRELKAA
-187 IQANMDRERAM
+187 IQINMERERAM

-220 ELKLTQILEQMEL
+220 ELKLSQILEQMEL

-240 TQETMRDEQG
+240 TQETMRDAQG
-250 RTITSDEGRRMVPDA
+250 RPITSEEGRRMVPDA

-280 MSFTAFVDYMNA
+280 MSFTAFVDYQNA
-292 ETDAER
+292 ED
-298 EAALRRH
+298 EASRNEALRRH
-305 LASMRQHVRELAQK
+305 IASMRQHVRELAQK

-340 QESALQLALQSD
+340 QESALQLALQND

-412 FAKVGEMLDKTRRS
+412 FARVGELLDKTRRS
-426 FDDLTVVTAPS
+426 FDDLTTVTAPS

-442 TAARNLLRFGAQE
+442 TAARNLLRYGAQE
-455 NKKKKSLGSPSLFED
+455 NKKKKSLNSTTPLLD
-470 KEEGN
+470 TPTTEEES
-475 APALPLDNKETQEDT
+475 AEEE

>member
-1 MNINVFFV
+1 
-9 SLRRIT
+9 
-15 KKRKYIME
+15 ME
-23 LIYLLYLFIGIALG
+23 LIFYLLFLFIGLAIG
-37 ALAVFFAMRSQV
+37 GTAVFFAMRSQV
-49 QAGKERIALTEQQK
+49 QAATERVASAEQQK
-63 QQEGDSL
+63 QQEGDIL
-70 RQQMRDQQETF
+70 RQQMHDQQETF
-81 RQQMQ
+81 RQQILTL
-86 AMQESQQQQMRDG
+86 QESQQQQMREQ
-99 RESLQQQLRSQQESQ
+99 REAVQQQFRSQQEAQ
-114 QQQMQQQM
+114 QQQMAQQM
-122 ALLREQMSTTSERVL
+122 ALLREQVSTTSERVL
-137 KERAAELSAV
+137 KERAVELSAV

-152 SKILDPLQDD
+152 SKILNPLQQN
-162 LRQMREQTGKMQQD
+162 LQLMRTQTEKMQKEHD
-176 HNVSLRELKAA
+176 DSLRELKTA
-187 IQANMDRERAM
+187 IQINMERERAM

-207 ALTGQNKIQGNFG
+207 ALTGQNKVQGNFG

-240 TQETMRDEQG
+240 TQETMRDKDG
-250 RTITSDEGRRMVPDA
+250 RTITSEEGRRMVPDA

-280 MSFTAFVDYMNA
+280 MSFTAFVDYQNA

-298 EAALRRH
+298 DSALRRH

-319 QYFRYAKSDKGRLD
+319 QYFRYAKADKGRLD

-352 TTLWKEAYDQG
+352 TALWKEAYDQG

-412 FAKVGEMLDKTRRS
+412 FTKVGELLDKTRKS
-426 FDDLTVVTAPS
+426 FDDLNTVTATS
-437 GPSIT
+437 GQSIT
-442 TAARNLLRFGAQE
+442 TAARNLLKYGAQE
-455 NKKKKSLGSPSLFED
+455 NKKKKSLCNQPLLENT
-470 KEEGN
+470 EESN
-475 APALPLDNKETQEDT
+475 DEAAQ

>member
-1 MNINVFFV
+1 
-9 SLRRIT
+9 
-15 KKRKYIME
+15 ME
-23 LIYLLYLFIGIALG
+23 LIFHLLFLFIGLAIG
-37 ALAVFFAMRSQV
+37 GTAVFYAMRSQV
-49 QAGKERIALTEQQK
+49 QATTERVASAEQQK
-63 QQEGDSL
+63 QQEGDIL
-70 RQQMRDQQETF
+70 RQQMHDQQETF
-81 RQQMQ
+81 RQQILTL
-86 AMQESQQQQMRDG
+86 QESQQQQMREQ
-99 RESLQQQLRSQQESQ
+99 REAVQQQFRSQQEAQ
-114 QQQMQQQM
+114 QQQMAQQM
-122 ALLREQMSTTSERVL
+122 ALLREQVSTTSERVL
-137 KERAAELSAV
+137 KERAVELSAV

-152 SKILDPLQDD
+152 SKILNPLQQN
-162 LRQMREQTGKMQQD
+162 LQLMRTQTEKMQKEHD
-176 HNVSLRELKAA
+176 DSLRELKTA
-187 IQANMDRERAM
+187 IQINMERERAM

-207 ALTGQNKIQGNFG
+207 ALTGQNKVQGNFG

-240 TQETMRDEQG
+240 TQETMRDKDG
-250 RTITSDEGRRMVPDA
+250 RTITSEEGRRMVPDA

-280 MSFTAFVDYMNA
+280 MSFTAFVDYQNA
-292 ETDAER
+292 EDDATR
-298 EAALRRH
+298 NDALRRH

-319 QYFRYAKSDKGRLD
+319 QYFRYAKADKGRLD

-412 FAKVGEMLDKTRRS
+412 FTKVGELLDKTRKS
-426 FDDLTVVTAPS
+426 FDELNTVTATS
-437 GPSIT
+437 GQSIT
-442 TAARNLLRFGAQE
+442 TAARNLLKYGAQE
-455 NKKKKSLGSPSLFED
+455 NKKKKSLCNQPLLENT
-470 KEEGN
+470 EESN
-475 APALPLDNKETQEDT
+475 DEAAQ

>member
-1 MNINVFFV
+1 
-9 SLRRIT
+9 
-15 KKRKYIME
+15 ME
-23 LIYLLYLFIGIALG
+23 LTYLLYLIIGIALG
-37 ALAVFFAMRSQV
+37 ALAVFFAMRAQV

-162 LRQMREQTGKMQQD
+162 LRQMRSQTEKMQKEHD
-176 HNVSLRELKAA
+176 DSLRELKTA
-187 IQANMDRERAM
+187 IQVNMERERAM

-280 MSFTAFVDYMNA
+280 MSFTAFVDYQNA

-412 FAKVGEMLDKTRRS
+412 FARVGEMLDKTRRS
-426 FDDLTVVTAPS
+426 FDDLNTVTAPS

-442 TAARNLLRFGAQE
+442 TAARNLLKFGAQE
-455 NKKKKSLGSPSLFED
+455 NKKKKSLNSPPTLLED
-470 KEEGN
+470 KEEEEKDDAN
-475 APALPLDNKETQEDT
+475 QVD

>member
-1 MNINVFFV
+1 MI
-9 SLRRIT
+9 
-15 KKRKYIME
+15 E
-23 LIYLLYLFIGIALG
+23 LIYLFIGIALG
-37 ALAVFFAMRSQV
+37 AVGVYFAMRSQV
-49 QAGKERIALTEQQK
+49 VAAKERNSSTE
-63 QQEGDSL
+63 
-70 RQQMRDQQETF
+70 QQMRDQQETF

-86 AMQESQQQQMRDG
+86 ALQESQQQQMRT
-99 RESLQQQLRSQQESQ
+99 QQESQ

-137 KERAAELSAV
+137 KERAVELSAV

-152 SKILDPLQDD
+152 SKILTPLQQN
-162 LRQMREQTGKMQQD
+162 LQLMRTQTEKMQKD
-176 HNVSLRELKAA
+176 HDDSLRELKAA
-187 IQANMDRERAM
+187 IQVNMERERAM

-220 ELKLTQILEQMEL
+220 ELKLSQILEQMEL

-240 TQETMRDEQG
+240 TQETMRDAQG
-250 RTITSDEGRRMVPDA
+250 RPITSEEGRRMVPDA

-280 MSFTAFVDYMNA
+280 MSFTAFVDYQNA
-292 ETDAER
+292 ED
-298 EAALRRH
+298 EASRNEALRRH
-305 LASMRQHVRELAQK
+305 IASMRQHVRELAQK

-340 QESALQLALQSD
+340 QESALQLALQND

-412 FAKVGEMLDKTRRS
+412 FARVGELLDKTRRS
-426 FDDLTVVTAPS
+426 FDDLTTVTAPS

-442 TAARNLLRFGAQE
+442 TAARNLLRYGAQE
-455 NKKKKSLGSPSLFED
+455 NKKKKSLSSATPLLD
-470 KEEGN
+470 TPTTEEES
-475 APALPLDNKETQEDT
+475 AEEE

>member
-1 MNINVFFV
+1 
-9 SLRRIT
+9 
-15 KKRKYIME
+15 ME
-23 LIYLLYLFIGIALG
+23 LTYLLYLIIGIALG
-37 ALAVFFAMRSQV
+37 ALAVFFAMRAQV

-99 RESLQQQLRSQQESQ
+99 RESFQQQLRSQQESQ

-162 LRQMREQTGKMQQD
+162 LRQMRSQTEKMQKD
-176 HNVSLRELKAA
+176 HNDSLLQLKAA
-187 IQANMDRERAM
+187 IQVNMERERAM

-207 ALTGQNKIQGNFG
+207 ALTGDNKAQGNFG

-240 TQETMRDEQG
+240 IQVTLRDKQG
-250 RTITSDEGRRMVPDA
+250 RTIKNDDGQSMIPDA
-265 VLHFPDGRDVIIDSK
+265 ILHFPDGRDVIIDSK
-280 MSFTAFVDYMNA
+280 MSFTAFVDYQNA
-292 ETDAER
+292 KNDAER
-298 EAALRRH
+298 QAALRRH
-305 LASMRQHVRELAQK
+305 IDSMRQHVKELAQK
-319 QYFRYAKSDKGRLD
+319 QYFRYARTDKGKLD

-340 QESALQLALQSD
+340 QESALQLALQND

-388 VENQEKMMQ
+388 VENQEKIME

-412 FAKVGEMLDKTRRS
+412 FAKADKFLDDTRKAFNDINIS
-426 FDDLTVVTAPS
+426 TAPS
-437 GPSIT
+437 GKSIT
-442 TAARNLLRFGAQE
+442 TAARNLLKFGAQE
-455 NKKKKSLGSPSLFED
+455 NKKKKSLNSPPTLLED
-470 KEEGN
+470 KEEEEKDDAN
-475 APALPLDNKETQEDT
+475 QVE

>member
-1 MNINVFFV
+1 
-9 SLRRIT
+9 
-15 KKRKYIME
+15 ME
-23 LIYLLYLFIGIALG
+23 LFFHLLFLFIGLAIG
-37 ALAVFFAMRSQV
+37 GIAVFYAMRSQV
-49 QAGKERIALTEQQK
+49 QAAKERIASAEQQK
-63 QQEGDSL
+63 QQESDML
-70 RQQMRDQQETF
+70 RQQMHDQQETF
-81 RQQMQ
+81 RQQIQ
-86 AMQESQQQQMRDG
+86 TLQESQQQQMREQ
-99 RESLQQQLRSQQESQ
+99 REAVQQQFRTQQEAQ
-114 QQQMQQQM
+114 QQQMAQQM
-122 ALLREQMSTTSERVL
+122 ALLREQVSTTSERVL
-137 KERAAELSAV
+137 KERAVELSAV

-152 SKILDPLQDD
+152 SKILNPLQQN
-162 LRQMREQTGKMQQD
+162 LQLMRSQTEKMQKD
-176 HNVSLRELKAA
+176 HDDSLRELKAA
-187 IQANMDRERAM
+187 IQTNMERERAM

-207 ALTGQNKIQGNFG
+207 ALTGQNKVQGNFG

-240 TQETMRDEQG
+240 TQETMRDKDG
-250 RTITSDEGRRMVPDA
+250 RTITSEEGRRMIPDA

-280 MSFTAFVDYMNA
+280 MSFTAFVDYQNA
-292 ETDAER
+292 EDDATR
-298 EAALRRH
+298 NDALRRH

-319 QYFRYAKSDKGRLD
+319 QYFRYAKADKGRLD

-412 FAKVGEMLDKTRRS
+412 FTKVSELLDKTRKS
-426 FDDLTVVTAPS
+426 FDELNTVTATS
-437 GPSIT
+437 GQSIT
-442 TAARNLLRFGAQE
+442 TAARNLLKYGAQE
-455 NKKKKSLGSPSLFED
+455 NKKKKSLCSQPLLGNT
-470 KEEGN
+470 EES
-475 APALPLDNKETQEDT
+475 AE